1 MDGPLAVLDDL
12 PMPGFD
18 GPVISTVQRT
28 STYSIY
34 VPLDEATALADLAEA
49 IGDRRVAMIT
59 DETVDKLYAGRIAD
73 WLSNRGL
80 KVQKIALP
88 AGEGSKSLPAALH
101 LLDWLA
107 SSDIRRRDV
116 IVAVGGGV
124 IIDTAGWVASIYM
137 RGISYINVPTTLLAQ
152 VDAAIGGKV
161 AVNHDTAKNLIG
173 GFYSPDAVVSCT
185 EWLSTLDARQ
195 TRAGLAEAIK
205 MSIISSPPLFEFIEQ
220 NLESLRALEPAS
232 LQILVH
238 ASSAIKCALVER
250 DPFEVD
256 LRRTLNFG
264 HTVGHSVET
273 ATGYGPVL
281 HGEAVAYGM
290 SVAVRI
296 ATARGVLPA
305 ETATRIV
312 AILHALGLPTLPEEL
327 PAMPP
332 VEEVIGALEM
342 VRQVRN
348 GSLRFVLPTGIGS
361 SLICDDVCDDE
372 IRAALDEGPAASD
385 EVPAALNGVSVARA
399 GVRTAR
405 AKTKAVVA

>member
-1 MDGPLAVLDDL
+1 MMHGPLSVLDDL
-12 PMPGFD
+12 PIPGPD
-18 GPVISTVQRT
+18 GPVVSTIQRT
-28 STYSIY
+28 CTYKIH
-34 VPLDEATALADLAEA
+34 VTRDEPSALIALANAV
-49 IGDRRVAMIT
+49 GDRRVAVIT
-59 DETVDKLYAGRIAD
+59 DEVVDKLYASHIGN
-73 WLSNRGL
+73 WLSNHGL

-88 AGEGSKSLPAALH
+88 AGEGSKSIPVACH

-107 SSDIRRRDV
+107 QSDIRRRDV

-173 GFYSPDAVVSCT
+173 GFYSPDAVVSCID
-185 EWLSTLDARQ
+185 WMSTLDARQ

-205 MSIISSPPLFEFIEQ
+205 MSIISSPQLFEFIER
-220 NLESLRALEPAS
+220 NLKSLRALDGDS
-232 LQILVH
+232 LRSLVH

-250 DPFEVD
+250 DPYEVG

-264 HTVGHSVET
+264 HTVGHALE
-273 ATGYGPVL
+273 AAAGYGPVL

-290 SVAVRI
+290 SVAMRI
-296 ATARGVLPA
+296 ATARGVLAA
-305 ETATRIV
+305 ETAARIV
-312 AILHALGLPTLPEEL
+312 GILRVLGLPTVPGEL

-332 VEEVIGALEM
+332 AEEVIAALEM

-361 SLICDDVCDDE
+361 SLIVDDVCDDE
-372 IRAALDEGPAASD
+372 IRASLDENSA
-385 EVPAALNGVSVARA
+385 VAP
-399 GVRTAR
+399 
-405 AKTKAVVA
+405 

>member
-1 MDGPLAVLDDL
+1 MDGPLSVVDDL
-12 PMPGFD
+12 PMPGLD

-28 STYSIY
+28 STYKIY
-34 VPLDEATALADLAEA
+34 VPRDEDSALPTLADA
-49 IGDRRVAMIT
+49 IDDRRVAIVT
-59 DETVDKLYAGRIAD
+59 DETVDGLYTERIAQ
-73 WLSNRGL
+73 WLSNQGL
-80 KVQKIALP
+80 KVQKMVLP
-88 AGEGSKSLPAALH
+88 PGDGSKSLPAARRI
-101 LLDWLA
+101 LDWLA
-107 SSDIRRRDV
+107 QSDIRRRDV
-116 IVAVGGGV
+116 LLAVGGGM

-185 EWLSTLDARQ
+185 DWMGTLDARQ

-205 MSIISSPPLFEFIEQ
+205 MSIISSPELFYFIER
-220 NLESLRALEPAS
+220 NLTSLQTLDRDSLRV
-232 LQILVH
+232 LVH

-250 DPFEVD
+250 DPYEVD

-264 HTVGHSVET
+264 HTVGHAVET

-290 SVAVRI
+290 AVAIRI
-296 ATARGVLPA
+296 ARARGVMPA
-305 ETATRIV
+305 GTAERILG
-312 AILHALGLPTLPEEL
+312 ILRALGLPTVPEEL

-332 VEEVIGALEM
+332 SEEVIAALEM

-372 IRAALDEGPAASD
+372 IRAALYEDA
-385 EVPAALNGVSVARA
+385 
-399 GVRTAR
+399 T
-405 AKTKAVVA
+405 VVAL

>member
-1 MDGPLAVLDDL
+1 MV
-12 PMPGFD
+12 
-18 GPVISTVQRT
+18 STVQRT
-28 STYSIY
+28 CTYKIY
-34 VPLDEATALADLAEA
+34 VPRDEASALIALGDVIGNRRIA
-49 IGDRRVAMIT
+49 IIT
-59 DETVDKLYAGRIAD
+59 DEMVDKLCTSHIAS

-88 AGEGSKSLPAALH
+88 AGEGSKSIPAACH

-107 SSDIRRRDV
+107 QSDIRRRDV
-116 IVAVGGGV
+116 LVAVGGGV

-137 RGISYINVPTTLLAQ
+137 RGIPYINVPTTLLAQ

-173 GFYSPDAVVSCT
+173 GFHSPDAVVSCT
-185 EWLSTLDARQ
+185 DWMSTLDVRQ

-205 MSIISSPPLFEFIEQ
+205 MSIISSPQLFEFIER
-220 NLESLRALEPAS
+220 NLESLRALDGES
-232 LQILVH
+232 LRSLVH

-250 DPFEVD
+250 DPYEAD

-264 HTVGHSVET
+264 HTVGHALET

-290 SVAVRI
+290 SVAMRI
-296 ATARGVLPA
+296 ATTRGVLPA
-305 ETATRIV
+305 ETAARIV
-312 AILHALGLPTLPEEL
+312 GILRILGLPTVPGEL
-327 PAMPP
+327 PAMAPAD
-332 VEEVIGALEM
+332 EVIAALEM

-361 SLICDDVCDDE
+361 SLIVDDVCDDE
-372 IRAALDEGPAASD
+372 IRAALDENSMG
-385 EVPAALNGVSVARA
+385 VAR
-399 GVRTAR
+399 
-405 AKTKAVVA
+405 

>member
-1 MDGPLAVLDDL
+1 MNGPLSVVDDL
-12 PMPGFD
+12 PIPRLD

-34 VPLDEATALADLAEA
+34 VTRDEDSALLALADAVD
-49 IGDRRVAMIT
+49 DRRVAIVT
-59 DETVDKLYAGRIAD
+59 DETVDRLYTERIAQ

-80 KVQKIALP
+80 KVQKMVLP
-88 AGEGSKSLPAALH
+88 PGDASKSLPAACQI
-101 LLDWLA
+101 LDWLA
-107 SSDIRRRDV
+107 QSDIRRRDV
-116 IVAVGGGV
+116 LLAIGGGM

-185 EWLSTLDARQ
+185 DWMSTLDARQ

-205 MSIISSPPLFEFIEQ
+205 MSIISSPELFYFIER
-220 NLESLRALEPAS
+220 NLESLRALDRDS
-232 LQILVH
+232 LRVLVH
-238 ASSAIKCALVER
+238 ASSAIKCGLVER
-250 DPFEVD
+250 DPYEVD

-264 HTVGHSVET
+264 HTVGHAVET

-290 SVAVRI
+290 SVAIRI
-296 ATARGVLPA
+296 ARARGVLLA
-305 ETATRIV
+305 GTADRIV
-312 AILHALGLPTLPEEL
+312 AILRVLGLPTVPDEL

-332 VEEVIGALEM
+332 PEEVIAALEM

-372 IRAALDEGPAASD
+372 IRVALYDE
-385 EVPAALNGVSVARA
+385 
-399 GVRTAR
+399 TA
-405 AKTKAVVA
+405 TVVAL